1 MMTQSPP
8 TRNKPIN
15 TFIDQRKFYLEG
27 SAGTNRG
34 EIQKW
39 LADDFKLLKAAY
51 KALKKEQEICTIMH
65 PQAPQ
70 KLNSFF
76 YVPRIIQS
84 GRKDTPVM
92 PLDLIHDDED
102 TAVLI
107 SGRLGQGKSML
118 LRYLQFLELNVGT
131 TLPIFLELQKVK
143 SGIKLTEEIIKK
155 INLLGLECSSK
166 LFKFLLAKG
175 HISIFLDGYDEIQFE
190 KRNEFD
196 SQIRYLINVSPQKKV
211 FVTSRFDTQIE
222 RVPSIVG
229 YEIVPF
235 NSDDHAK
242 FIRKIIDDE
251 AETNVIM
258 KKIYEAR
265 EFDPTVLDT
274 PLLLTW
280 FVMVYKVRRKIP
292 KTKIGFYEELFR
304 TILSRHDGIKG
315 SLDRPSKSKLTDDDI
330 EKVLHVF
337 CYITS
342 KENISDF
349 EEGDILK
356 YITKSL
362 NVLKMYSVKADDY
375 LYDLTHITCLLV
387 RDGMSYGF
395 IHDSIQSYFSACFIK
410 STNEENSKIFYKK
423 ANRDW
428 RDWADELNFLYY
440 LDEYRF
446 NKFMIFPSLSEMLS
460 VKEGDLFKD
469 REVNNLSCD
478 LLKVIYENSV
488 IVFLPDGEGIKYIAT
503 YFLPRNSYTCH
514 HVFND
519 REYAV
524 MSLTDKFMSI
534 YIFDKI
540 TNDMEFKKNVESMAV
555 SKINGKKSIYL
566 SLFKTL
572 NSNSMV
578 TDFCDKIREHT
589 IGLFNNKIN
598 SSAEII
604 SAEEIKGGLF

>member
-1 MMTQSPP
+1 MTTQSPP

-39 LADDFKLLKAAY
+39 FADDFKLLKLAY
-51 KALKKEQEICTIMH
+51 KTLKKEQEICTIMH

-70 KLNSFF
+70 KLSSFF
-76 YVPRIIQS
+76 YVPNIIQS
-84 GRKDTPVM
+84 GHKDTSVM

-102 TAVLI
+102 TAILI

-118 LRYLQFLELNVGT
+118 LRYLQFLELNVGV

-143 SGIKLTEEIIKK
+143 SGIKLTEEIIKR

-166 LFKFLLAKG
+166 LFNFLLSKG

-196 SQIRYLINVSPQKKV
+196 SQIRNLINISPQKKV

-222 RVPSIVG
+222 RIPSIVG

-242 FIRKIIDDE
+242 FIRKIIDEE

-258 KKIYEAR
+258 KKISEAR

-280 FVMVYKVRRKIP
+280 FIMVYKVRRKIP

-315 SLDRPSKSKLTDDDI
+315 SLDRPSKSKLTDDEI

-337 CYITS
+337 CYVTS
-342 KENISDF
+342 RDNISDF
-349 EEGDILK
+349 EEGEILK
-356 YITKSL
+356 YITQSL
-362 NVLKMYSVKADDY
+362 NVLKMHAVKAGDY

-410 STNEENSKIFYKK
+410 STNEENAKIFYKK
-423 ANRDW
+423 ANNDW
-428 RDWADELNFLYY
+428 RDWDDELNFLYY
-440 LDEYRF
+440 LDDYRF
-446 NKFMIFPSLSEMLS
+446 NKFMIFPSLSEMIS
-460 VKEGDLFKD
+460 VKEDELFKD
-469 REVNNLSCD
+469 REVSDLSCD
-478 LLKVIYENSV
+478 LIKVIYENSV
-488 IVFLPDGEGIKYIAT
+488 MVFLPEGEEVKYAAT
-503 YFLPRNSYTCH
+503 YFIPKKSYTCH
-514 HVFND
+514 HVFNE
-519 REYAV
+519 RESAV
-524 MSLTDKFMSI
+524 LSLTDKFMSI
-534 YIFDKI
+534 YFYNKIAGDKK
-540 TNDMEFKKNVESMAV
+540 FKESVESLAM
-555 SKINGKKSIYL
+555 SKINGKKTIYL
-566 SLFKTL
+566 SLLKVL

-578 TDFCDKIREHT
+578 TEFCDSIRGHT
-589 IGLFNNKIN
+589 IGLLNNNIN
-598 SSAEII
+598 SSAEVI